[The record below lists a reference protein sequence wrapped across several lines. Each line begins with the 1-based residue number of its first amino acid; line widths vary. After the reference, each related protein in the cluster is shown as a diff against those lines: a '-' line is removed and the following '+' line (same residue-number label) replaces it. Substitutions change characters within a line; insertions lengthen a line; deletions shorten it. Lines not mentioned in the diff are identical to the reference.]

1 MPTTTINERAALHN
15 LEAERALLGSILLDN
30 GTLPVA
36 QVNLGRNDL
45 YSEAHRMIFAV
56 MEQLQEN
63 KQTIDLVTLSD
74 ALAVRHELEKAG
86 GAGYLAALTDGVPI
100 GTAAPAKEYCRIIQ
114 QRAMQRKIVENA
126 QNLLARAEN
135 GIDNPEDLIQIMCDQ
150 ATDLHRTYIGNETL
164 ETVREIN
171 EKAETALYKDFPV
184 MPSQAWYGAAEIYRQ
199 AVQVSTNASHNYH
212 LAAFLTVV
220 GLLFGKSIV
229 TEEAGDE
236 YFPNLF
242 TVVVGRAGAA
252 HKDTAV
258 NKAVKLAKTLDENII
273 FVPKIAS
280 WEGFVCGLQA
290 EQKEL
295 EKKQITPPLRIIIR
309 LRELKSLIAKAAQKA
324 TSNVMSELCELYDVP
339 DELTSPTKND
349 RAIVKQPIAAVIA
362 STSPKWLRQLQLDD
376 LEAGVGS
383 RFIFTPGDPG
393 PRLKKRRKPLPE
405 FMNPLQSM
413 LAQRVSDFRNLG
425 KTVFEF
431 TDRAKERIE
440 NWAEAHESKLSG
452 NELIDCLTARDEANC
467 RKIALIHAATDSLRP
482 VIDIQHVEAAIA
494 YVEFLYESRFPVFA
508 GQGMTPGRE
517 IDEKI
522 LKRVQK
528 ASSAGI
534 PYREVRR
541 GIQEISYEEFERH
554 MRSLLQGNDPPL
566 TVRKV
571 GKSLRVWTAYTI
583 KGTSF
588 EREQPSRPE

>member
-1 MPTTTINERAALHN
+1 MPTSVASERTALHN
-15 LEAERALLGSILLDN
+15 LESERALLGSILLDN
-30 GTLPVA
+30 AALPMA
-36 QVNLGRNDL
+36 QEILGNQDF
-45 YSEAHRMIFAV
+45 YSEAHRLVFFM
-56 MEQLQEN
+56 MGKLHEDG
-63 KQTIDLVTLSD
+63 KTIDLVTLSE
-74 ALAVRHELEKAG
+74 ALAKRHQLEKAG
-86 GAGYLAALTDGVPI
+86 GAAYLAALTDGVPI
-100 GTAAPAKEYCRIIQ
+100 GTSAPAKEYCRII
-114 QRAMQRKIVENA
+114 REKAMHRRVIENA
-126 QNLLARAEN
+126 QNLLARAEA
-135 GIDNPEDLIQIMCDQ
+135 GLDNPEDLIDLMNVQ
-150 ATDLHRTYIGNETL
+150 ATELRRVYVGADEL
-164 ETVREIN
+164 EKVREAS
-171 EKAETALYKDFPV
+171 EKAALTVYRDYPV
-184 MPSQAWYGAAEIYRQ
+184 MPREAWYGASEIYRQ

-258 NKAVKLAKTLDENII
+258 NKAIKLARTLDENIVLI
-273 FVPKIAS
+273 PKIAS
-280 WEGFVCGLQA
+280 WEGFVCGLQS

-295 EKKQITPPLRIIIR
+295 EKKQIFPPLHIIIR

-339 DELTSPTKND
+339 EELTSPTKND
-349 RAIVKQPIAAVIA
+349 RAIVNQPIAAVIA

-383 RFIFTPGDPG
+383 RFVFTPGDPG
-393 PRLKKRRKPLPE
+393 PRLKKRRKPLAE

-413 LAQRVSDFRNLG
+413 LAQRIGDFRRVG

-431 TDRAKERIE
+431 TDRAKDRIE
-440 NWAEAHESKLSG
+440 KWAEAHESKVSG

-467 RKIALIHAATDSLRP
+467 RKVALIHAATDGLRP
-482 VIDIQHVEAAIA
+482 VIDLPHVDAAIA
-494 YVEFLYESRFPVFA
+494 YIEFLYESRFPIFA

-528 ASSAGI
+528 SGSAGI

-566 TVRKV
+566 V
-571 GKSLRVWTAYTI
+571 GRTIGKMLRLWTAYAI

-588 EREQPSRPE
+588 ENEEPAYPT